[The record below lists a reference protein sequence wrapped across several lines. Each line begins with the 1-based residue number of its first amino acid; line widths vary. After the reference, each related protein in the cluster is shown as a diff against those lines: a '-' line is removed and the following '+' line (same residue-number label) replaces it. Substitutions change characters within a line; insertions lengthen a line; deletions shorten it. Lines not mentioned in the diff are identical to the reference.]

1 MFRPMSNPTSK
12 KSRRGPKPGPPTVV
26 VSLRL
31 PEWLADDLQAY
42 ADQQGISRNQAC
54 IDLLEASMRPSPN
67 VPLAH
72 SYNPQTGEFEHEE

>member
-42 ADQQGISRNQAC
+42 ADQQGVSKNQAC
-54 IDLLEASMRPSPN
+54 IDLLEASMRPRNP
-67 VPLAH
+67 PLAG
-72 SYNPQTGEFEHEE
+72 SYNPFTGEFDDSE